1 MALARCHPG
10 DFDFSPEPVLAMA
23 ARFYFAAIP
32 PAHPRARCA
41 HRPDER
47 FFAGPIDAYFF
58 RPAGGT
64 VRVVFLFL
72 ELRRTPIQGAG
83 VDVCS
88 AIRSFRFGKRSR
100 LLHGGGVSDFV
111 CGRSGF
117 AGRMAHLSGAAMA
130 YADRRHRMGGT
141 SGEHH
146 PFRYS
151 LSADRAG
158 EFTMVASNGCNK

>member
-10 DFDFSPEPVLAMA
+10 DYDFSPEPVVAMA

-47 FFAGPIDAYFF
+47 FFAGPINADFPRA
-58 RPAGGT
+58 AGGT
-64 VRVVFLFL
+64 VRIAFLFF
-72 ELRRTPIQGAG
+72 ELRWTAIPSAR

-88 AIRSFRFGKRSR
+88 AIRAFHFGKRSR
-100 LLHGGGVSDFV
+100 LLHGGGVSDPV

-117 AGRMAHLSGAAMA
+117 ADRMPYPSGAAMA
-130 YADRRHRMGGT
+130 NADERRWMGGAR
-141 SGEHH
+141 GEHH
-146 PFRYS
+146 PFRCF
-151 LSADRAG
+151 LPADCAG
-158 EFTMVASNGCNK
+158 EFAM